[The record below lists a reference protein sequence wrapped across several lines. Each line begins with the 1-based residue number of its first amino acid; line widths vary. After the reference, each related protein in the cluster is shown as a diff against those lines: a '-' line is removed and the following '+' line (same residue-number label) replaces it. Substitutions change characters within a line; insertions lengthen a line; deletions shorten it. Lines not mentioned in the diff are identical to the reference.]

1 LTVAAI
7 TILAALTFAVTFDIL
22 RNRRI
27 RFRTLRIPARYS
39 AAIDGK
45 TKFRLLHISDIH
57 LTSSTL
63 HRLKPFE
70 KLADT
75 EWDFVMITG
84 DLIDDESGIEPVSR
98 ALGRLKARYG
108 KYAVL
113 GNHDYICFCA
123 KNIYQWFRVL
133 TYSLFGKPPSFC
145 PKNDIERLAA
155 CLEQNH
161 ITLLRNQLKE
171 GVAEHGVK
179 FQIIGIDD
187 PSTDRD
193 DPACLYSSVNED
205 AFRLVI
211 MHSPCR
217 LGAISPLK
225 PEIVLCGHTHGG
237 QIRFPVFGALSTHS
251 DASRREP
258 SGLVN
263 LEGCRV
269 HISPGMGSGRIVPFR
284 ILSPPEITEIVLE
297 KLSFEVEV
305 SAEKSDESIF

>member
-1 LTVAAI
+1 MTVAAI
-7 TILAALTFAVTFDIL
+7 SILTILALAVTFDIL
-22 RNRRI
+22 RNQRI
-27 RFRTLRIPARYS
+27 RFRTLRIPSQYS
-39 AAIDGK
+39 AASDGK
-45 TKFRLLHISDIH
+45 TRFRILHISDIH

-63 HRLKPFE
+63 HKLEPFE
-70 KLADT
+70 KLAET

-84 DLIDDESGIEPVSR
+84 DLIEDESGIEPVCE
-98 ALGRLKARYG
+98 ALGRLRARYG

-133 TYSLFGKPPSFC
+133 TYTFFGLPPSFC

-155 CLEQNH
+155 CLEQNR
-161 ITLLRNQLKE
+161 ITLLRNELKE
-171 GVAEHGVK
+171 GVTENGER
-179 FQIIGIDD
+179 FQVIGIDD
-187 PSTDRD
+187 PSTGRD
-193 DPACLYSSVNED
+193 EPACLYSSVKED

-211 MHSPCR
+211 MHSPRR
-217 LGAISPLK
+217 LRAIRPLK

-258 SGLVN
+258 SGLVY
-263 LEGCRV
+263 LEGCRL
-269 HISPGMGSGRIVPFR
+269 HISPGIGSGRIVPFR

-297 KLSFEVEV
+297 KLSSAVEM
-305 SAEKSDESIF
+305 SGGEDRR